1 MLDEEP
7 PAEEQRAMEFE
18 TLRPGVRTDEDRRP
32 ETDEELP

>member
-7 PAEEQRAMEFE
+7 HPDEVRTMEFE

-32 ETDEELP
+32 VTDEELP